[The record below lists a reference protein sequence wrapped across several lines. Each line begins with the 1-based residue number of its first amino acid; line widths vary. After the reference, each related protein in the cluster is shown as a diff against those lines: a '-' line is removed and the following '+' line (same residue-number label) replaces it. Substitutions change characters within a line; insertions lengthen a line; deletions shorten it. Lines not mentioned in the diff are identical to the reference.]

1 MIKIISLNNIGI
13 TDKGL
18 EIYLEA
24 IETIIFKGYFYNN
37 KKKKYS

>member
-24 IETIIFKGYFYNN
+24 IETIIFKGYFIIYLP
-37 KKKKYS
+37 